1 MAAKTAKTLSSGP
14 LRVPYMPMTVHA
26 IPCPPPILPD
36 DFDGCR
42 IPGGVDLWSKGGF
55 YSPGECFSG
64 YRAMCTQ
71 TSAVSSGWPIQDG
84 ETVVRCV
91 PDDYTCNDVTKD
103 QKYAVTNYDG
113 TMLSAPAFEIRWRS
127 VDLVVRTTER
137 NPPGLPTRE
146 STIASHIPT
155 STAFHFTMTNVL
167 ITTPTPPIP
176 PTPPTTPTTP
186 TTPTSPHSVSPATEQ
201 NASNNASS
209 PLSPQPK
216 PILNS
221 GTIAGITV
229 GSCLGLLA
237 VASAIIFFLVRR
249 RRRQQGPRRLTDDT
263 WTQQETYKEPADL
276 AVTRYP
282 AELENKPM
290 ELRELPV
297 ETHSP
302 SADASPAPRACHIS
316 VNTIPVE
323 VAADPV
329 QNISEAIRQGD

>member
-1 MAAKTAKTLSSGP
+1 MRNIYQEKRLIDYCQ
-14 LRVPYMPMTVHA
+14 R
-26 IPCPPPILPD
+26 
-36 DFDGCR
+36 
-42 IPGGVDLWSKGGF
+42 
-55 YSPGECFSG
+55 
-64 YRAMCTQ
+64 
-71 TSAVSSGWPIQDG
+71 
-84 ETVVRCV
+84 
-91 PDDYTCNDVTKD
+91 DYTCNDMTKD

-146 STIASHIPT
+146 SAITSHIPT
-155 STAFHFTMTNVL
+155 STAFTLTMTNAL
-167 ITTPTPPIP
+167 ITTQTTPTP

-186 TTPTSPHSVSPATEQ
+186 TSSPSVSPTTEQ
-201 NASNNASS
+201 KASSTASYNASS
-209 PLSPQPK
+209 PLTSQPE
-216 PILNS
+216 PTLNS

-249 RRRQQGPRRLTDDT
+249 RRRHQGPRRLTDET
-263 WTQQETYKEPADL
+263 WAQQETYKKPTDL
-276 AVTRYP
+276 AITRYP

-302 SADASPAPRACHIS
+302 SADASHAPRACHIS

-329 QNISEAIRQGD
+329 QNKTEAIRQGN

>member
-1 MAAKTAKTLSSGP
+1 MRFRALPLYSRMISTAAVSLEASICGP
-14 LRVPYMPMTVHA
+14 R
-26 IPCPPPILPD
+26 
-36 DFDGCR
+36 
-42 IPGGVDLWSKGGF
+42 GGF